1 MDIHLNVQ
9 MVFSPLFL
17 VNQGTIAVGSKK
29 RMAPVAAPP
38 VAPAGDGGT
47 SRSHM
52 MMPYRRHMTPD
63 ECHMTPDK
71 RHMICHR

>member
-1 MDIHLNVQ
+1 MGEQCV
-9 MVFSPLFL
+9 VSPLFL

-29 RMAPVAAPP
+29 RASSS

-52 MMPYRRHMTPD
+52 MMPYRCHMTPD
-63 ECHMTPDK
+63 EDDMSQ
-71 RHMICHR
+71 MSVI